1 MDEKLLGKFYENKE
15 TKFEQ
20 IKIKMNSNFND
31 IKIKED
37 YKFEIGC
44 KIIPFETDAICFNR
58 DFENDNLG
66 LESPSLYRVDKIN
79 FYNKSVSNLFSK
91 KEGPRFRITNV
102 KKQFI

>member
-44 KIIPFETDAICFNR
+44 KIIPFENQYQIFFQKKKVLD
-58 DFENDNLG
+58 
-66 LESPSLYRVDKIN
+66 LE
-79 FYNKSVSNLFSK
+79 
-91 KEGPRFRITNV
+91 
-102 KKQFI
+102 